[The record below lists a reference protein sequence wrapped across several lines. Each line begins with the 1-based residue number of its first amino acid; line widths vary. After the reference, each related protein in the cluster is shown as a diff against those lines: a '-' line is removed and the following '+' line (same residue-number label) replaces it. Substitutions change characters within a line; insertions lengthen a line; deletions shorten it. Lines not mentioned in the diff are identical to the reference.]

1 LTHLEKETEP
11 PPGEGLV
18 GRVKD
23 DDDEEEGEGVATE
36 ENAIGVVGF
45 LGGVGWSCRCWV
57 ILWRQGRDGGGGR
70 WRRPEFCKL
79 LLGVSCCQSKYGCWL
94 EGGRTGAMTNT
105 HCYEPIGLFL
115 EII

>member
-45 LGGVGWSCRCWV
+45 LGGVG
-57 ILWRQGRDGGGGR
+57 
-70 WRRPEFCKL
+70 
-79 LLGVSCCQSKYGCWL
+79 
-94 EGGRTGAMTNT
+94 
-105 HCYEPIGLFL
+105 
-115 EII
+115 